1 MPDAIIT
8 STESTFG
15 TITGTF
21 AADQSTITGTVTGIV
36 AGTLSGSV
44 GVPGPQGPAGATGP
58 AGPAGVPGPAGPG
71 VPSGGLEGQILLKA
85 SDASYDTAWADNSA
99 ETLTATVRNETGAT
113 LTKGTVVYITGAAG
127 NKALVSKAS
136 ASSEA
141 TSSKTFAILSANIP
155 NNQNGTAVTVGLL
168 KGLDTS
174 ALTEGGSLWLS
185 TTAGQWTQTMPT
197 APNHAVFL
205 GTVTRV
211 HANQGTVEVRIQN
224 GYELQELH
232 NVKITSVSNGQV
244 LKYDSAQ
251 SLWVNGT
258 DVGVPAGGTAGQF
271 LQKIDGTDYNTD
283 WVTVN
288 LSAYAV
294 KANNLS
300 DLTSFSDARDNL
312 GLGML
317 NTPVFAGVTAQGSG
331 SNVANLTPT
340 SLSLTHTTYGSFTIQ
355 PSVGITFPDSTVQT
369 TAFTGSVAT
378 TWGSI
383 TGTLSSQTDLQT
395 ALDGKY
401 STSNPAGYI
410 TSSALTG
417 YATESWVTAG
427 FYPLTGNPSGFL
439 TSASLT
445 GYATESW
452 VTSQGYITSAALSPY
467 LLSSTAASTYQTIA
481 GMSSYLTTSAA
492 ASTYRALSN
501 NTFGNMGI
509 TAGNALTIDDGGSP
523 IGETVLQNSGLLIR
537 DTSNVPLARFQYDQV
552 LIPSV
557 GITFSDATTQTTAGL
572 SPATAAS
579 TYQTISGMSSYLTT
593 ATAASTY
600 AALAGATFTGEIVL
614 PASTTTTA
622 SLTIP
627 HGAAPSAPVNGE
639 LWTTTGGLFVRING
653 ATRQYVDLD
662 GTQTIN
668 GSKTFSGANQT
679 LGNSTTAGT
688 INIGTGAVATG
699 TKAINIGTGTVAPGV
714 CTITV
719 GTAGVAG
726 NITFNGNGTFNVAN
740 NNVQIHS
747 NTATSTVSIGVG
759 ATVAAATKTINI
771 GTEGLAS
778 STTNINLGTVAG
790 GAATVTTNALLLTR
804 ASATT
809 GSGLRIPHGTAP
821 TTPTNGDVWTDT
833 AGFYARINGATVTLT
848 PPTAAT
854 VAEAKAG
861 TDTAKFINANVLQK
875 VVNSPSYYKFPRG
888 LLTGSTSGTGASVAS
903 GALITNVIGTT
914 TGAGWAQYKYYGI
927 SGIDIVN
934 ATGWR
939 VGGQSIDFSKK
950 FRLTGSTNMLGA
962 LPTNTVVRVMFGKNA
977 NQAGGDPNQ
986 RCIGWRY
993 DQATGFIEIIAH
1005 NGTTLSTLTTASN
1018 PAASSWFEWELYND
1032 GAGNV
1037 QMFVNDTSIGTVTG
1051 GPVSADFGSAPT
1063 YVEEV
1068 QCTATPSAQPQVRF
1082 RNGGLFLQP

>member
-21 AADQSTITGTVTGIV
+21 AADQSTITGTVNGIV
-36 AGTLSGSV
+36 VGTLSGSV

-174 ALTEGGSLWLS
+174 AMTEGGSLWLS

-232 NVKITSVSNGQV
+232 NVKITSVSDGQV

-258 DVGVPAGGTAGQF
+258 DVGVPAGGTSGQF

-283 WVTVN
+283 WVMVN

-312 GLGML
+312 GLGTL

-340 SLSLTHTTYGSFTIQ
+340 SLSLTHATSGSFTIQ

-369 TAFTGSVAT
+369 TAFTGAAAV

-427 FYPLTGNPSGFL
+427 FYPLTGNPAGYL
-439 TSASLT
+439 TSASLS

-452 VTSQGYITSAALSPY
+452 VTSQLG
-467 LLSSTAASTYQTIA
+467 
-481 GMSSYLTTSAA
+481 SYLTTSSA
-492 ASTYRALSN
+492 ASTYLTQSN
-501 NTFGNMGI
+501 
-509 TAGNALTIDDGGSP
+509 
-523 IGETVLQNSGLLIR
+523 
-537 DTSNVPLARFQYDQV
+537 
-552 LIPSV
+552 
-557 GITFSDATTQTTAGL
+557 
-572 SPATAAS
+572 AAS

-593 ATAASTY
+593 SAAASNYAPIASPTFTGLSTFNNPGNYAITIDNTTGYYTSISSGVYSIFNASTEVIRLSSAGVKYPDGATQSVAYPGPSGFLLKADNLSGLANTATARTNLGLGTMATETASNYLTTASAASTY
-600 AALAGATFTGEIVL
+600 FTIASAANKADLASPSLTGTPTAPTATAGTNTTQIATTAFVQQEV
-614 PASTTTTA
+614 PAASTTAAGKVELATNAEVIAGTSTTLA
-622 SLTIP
+622 LVPGHSGFLKADPRLRSLSFFNGSSVSGSGVATTSTPQTFSRQVYLSSLATGRACFIF
-627 HGAAPSAPVNGE
+627 GA
-639 LWTTTGGLFVRING
+639 IG
-653 ATRQYVDLD
+653 ATNAGF
-662 GTQTIN
+662 GT
-668 GSKTFSGANQT
+668 
-679 LGNSTTAGT
+679 STT
-688 INIGTGAVATG
+688 
-699 TKAINIGTGTVAPGV
+699 KADQV
-714 CTITV
+714 
-719 GTAGVAG
+719 
-726 NITFNGNGTFNVAN
+726 
-740 NNVQIHS
+740 
-747 NTATSTVSIGVG
+747 
-759 ATVAAATKTINI
+759 
-771 GTEGLAS
+771 
-778 STTNINLGTVAG
+778 
-790 GAATVTTNALLLTR
+790 
-804 ASATT
+804 
-809 GSGLRIPHGTAP
+809 
-821 TTPTNGDVWTDT
+821 
-833 AGFYARINGATVTLT
+833 
-848 PPTAAT
+848 
-854 VAEAKAG
+854 
-861 TDTAKFINANVLQK
+861 
-875 VVNSPSYYKFPRG
+875 
-888 LLTGSTSGTGASVAS
+888 
-903 GALITNVIGTT
+903 
-914 TGAGWAQYKYYGI
+914 
-927 SGIDIVN
+927 
-934 ATGWR
+934 
-939 VGGQSIDFSKK
+939 DFSKK
-950 FRLTGSTNMLGA
+950 VWIAGYAMMGYSGGTNYLGDANTICRITLGGYSSNTTGEMTSRGIGMKKVGGTSSVVTLT
-962 LPTNTVVRVMFGKNA
+962 V
-977 NQAGGDPNQ
+977 
-986 RCIGWRY
+986 
-993 DQATGFIEIIAH
+993 H
-1005 NGTTLSTLTTASN
+1005 NGTTRTDVASTVTIA
-1018 PAASSWFEWELYND
+1018 D
-1032 GAGNV
+1032 GAGINWMIYSDGTGNV
-1037 QMFVNDTSIGTVTG
+1037 TLYINGTEAATTNAGPTSAT
-1051 GPVSADFGSAPT
+1051 SSGSACYREQVEAVSTPT
-1063 YVEEV
+1063 
-1068 QCTATPSAQPQVRF
+1068 VRALLSC
-1082 RNGGLFLQP
+1082 NGGWFYSE